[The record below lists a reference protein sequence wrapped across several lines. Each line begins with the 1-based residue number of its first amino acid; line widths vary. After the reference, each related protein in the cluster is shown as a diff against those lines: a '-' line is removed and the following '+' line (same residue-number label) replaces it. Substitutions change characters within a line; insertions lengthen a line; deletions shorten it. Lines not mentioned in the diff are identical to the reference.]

1 MLLYVGYT
9 YAWNIIITAYTATM
23 PHVPFLFW
31 VVLFSCT
38 QIHELKKFNK
48 YGQFQ
53 QNASDNY
60 LQPLGYKYQQK

>member
-1 MLLYVGYT
+1 
-9 YAWNIIITAYTATM
+9 M

-31 VVLFSCT
+31 VVLFSFT